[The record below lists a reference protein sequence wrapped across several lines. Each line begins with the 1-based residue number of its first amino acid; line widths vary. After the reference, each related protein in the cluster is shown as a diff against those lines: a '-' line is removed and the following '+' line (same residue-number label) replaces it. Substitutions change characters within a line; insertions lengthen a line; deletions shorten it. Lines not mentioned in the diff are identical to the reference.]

1 MEIIILIISLI
12 MLSEL
17 SFLVFM
23 QYKKNSTNKSRGL
36 KPLIIDTSVL
46 IDGRIVS
53 LIDSGF
59 LSNDLIYIPQSVIA
73 ELHSMADKASP
84 DKRSKARLG
93 LDIAS
98 DLQAMKNVNVVIY
111 KDDVV
116 ASEGVDSRL
125 LEIAKKENG
134 IICTVDYN
142 LNKVALTYKLPVANI
157 NNLAKNLRAV
167 YLPGD
172 KFIINLVS
180 KGSDPFQAVGHL
192 DDGTMVVV
200 ENASSFLGK
209 SQSVICTRTLQT
221 DAGRMIFARLENQTK
236 KDPRSTGARHNK
248 NRNIRKSD
256 HI

>member
-1 MEIIILIISLI
+1 MEILILIISLI
-12 MLSEL
+12 VLSEL

-23 QYKKNSTNKSRGL
+23 QFKKVSSNKSRGL

-59 LSNDLIYIPQSVIA
+59 LSNDIIYIPQSVIA
-73 ELHSMADKASP
+73 ELHSMADKASS
-84 DKRSKARLG
+84 DKRSKARQG

-98 DLQAMKNVNVVIY
+98 DLQSMTNVNVIIY
-111 KDDVV
+111 KDDTVT
-116 ASEGVDSRL
+116 SEGVDSRL
-125 LEIAKKENG
+125 LDIAKKENG

-142 LNKVALTYKLPVANI
+142 LNKVALTYKIPVANI

-172 KFIINLVS
+172 KFTINLVS

-200 ENASSFLGK
+200 ENASSYIGK
-209 SQSVICTRTLQT
+209 SQSVVCTRTLQT
-221 DAGRMIFARLENQTK
+221 DAGRMIFARLENQ
-236 KDPRSTGARHNK
+236 STTHNKGFNSSK
-248 NRNIRKSD
+248 NRNLRKSD
-256 HI
+256 QI